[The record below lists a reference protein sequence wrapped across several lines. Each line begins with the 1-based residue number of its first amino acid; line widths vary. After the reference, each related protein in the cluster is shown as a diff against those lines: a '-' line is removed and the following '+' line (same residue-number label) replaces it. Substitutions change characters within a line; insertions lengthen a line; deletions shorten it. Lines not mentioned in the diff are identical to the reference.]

1 MISTLELCQIIES
14 SFLPA
19 RCQCS
24 VDAKGLMSIQLYTSR
39 TGHAD
44 FMATGIDVSTL
55 NTSRSIASL
64 ITGLK
69 EDLRLRSLGGGS
81 PRAIDRR
88 ATMSCGQSR

>member
-1 MISTLELCQIIES
+1 MISSLELCQIIES

-24 VDAKGLMSIQLYTSR
+24 VDARGLMSIQLYTSL

-44 FMATGIDVSTL
+44 FMATGIEVSTL

-69 EDLRLRSLGGGS
+69 EDLRVRSLNGGWTRGV
-81 PRAIDRR
+81 DRR
-88 ATMSCGQSR
+88 VTTFGG

>member
-1 MISTLELCQIIES
+1 MISSLELCQIIES

-24 VDAKGLMSIQLYTSR
+24 VDARGLMSIQLYTSVS
-39 TGHAD
+39 GHAD
-44 FMATGIDVSTL
+44 FMATGIEVATL

-69 EDLRLRSLGGGS
+69 EDLRLRSLNGGS
-81 PRAIDRR
+81 AQGMDRR
-88 ATMSCGQSR
+88 ATTFGG

>member
-1 MISTLELCQIIES
+1 MISSLELCQIIES

-24 VDAKGLMSIQLYTSR
+24 VDGRGLMSIQLYTSI

-69 EDLRLRSLGGGS
+69 EDLRLRSLNGGLGRGID
-81 PRAIDRR
+81 PRS
-88 ATMSCGQSR
+88 TTFGG

>member
-1 MISTLELCQIIES
+1 MISSLELCQIIES

-24 VDAKGLMSIQLYTSR
+24 VDARGLMSIQLYTSV

-44 FMATGIDVSTL
+44 FMATGIEVATL

-69 EDLRLRSLGGGS
+69 EDLRLRSLNGGAAQGM
-81 PRAIDRR
+81 DRR
-88 ATMSCGQSR
+88 ATTFGG

>member
-1 MISTLELCQIIES
+1 MISSLELCQIIES

-24 VDAKGLMSIQLYTSR
+24 VDAKGLMSIQLYTSL

-44 FMATGIDVSTL
+44 FMATGIEVSTL

-69 EDLRLRSLGGGS
+69 EDLRLRSLGNGS
-81 PRAIDRR
+81 ARGLERR
-88 ATMSCGQSR
+88 TTM

>member
-1 MISTLELCQIIES
+1 MISSLELCQIIES

-24 VDAKGLMSIQLYTSR
+24 VDAKGLMSIQLYTSI

-44 FMATGIDVSTL
+44 FMTTGIEVSTL

-69 EDLRLRSLGGGS
+69 EDLRLRSLNGVSAQG
-81 PRAIDRR
+81 IDRR
-88 ATMSCGQSR
+88 STAFGR

>member
-1 MISTLELCQIIES
+1 MISSLELCQIIES

-24 VDAKGLMSIQLYTSR
+24 VDARGLMSIQLSTSL

-44 FMATGIDVSTL
+44 FMATGIEVSTL
-55 NTSRSIASL
+55 NTSRSIVSL

-69 EDLRLRSLGGGS
+69 EDLRLRSLNDGRTQG
-81 PRAIDRR
+81 IDRR
-88 ATMSCGQSR
+88 STTSGR

>member
-1 MISTLELCQIIES
+1 MISSLELCQIIES

-24 VDAKGLMSIQLYTSR
+24 VDARGLMSIQLYTSV

-44 FMATGIDVSTL
+44 FMATGIEVATL

-69 EDLRLRSLGGGS
+69 EDLRLRSLNGGS
-81 PRAIDRR
+81 AQGMDRR
-88 ATMSCGQSR
+88 ATTFGG

>member
-1 MISTLELCQIIES
+1 MISSLELCQIIES

-24 VDAKGLMSIQLYTSR
+24 VDARGLMSIQLYTSH

-44 FMATGIDVSTL
+44 FMATGIEVSTL

-69 EDLRLRSLGGGS
+69 EDLRLRSLNSDWAQG
-81 PRAIDRR
+81 ID
-88 ATMSCGQSR
+88 SRSTSYGR

>member
-1 MISTLELCQIIES
+1 MISSLELCQIIES

-24 VDAKGLMSIQLYTSR
+24 VDGRGLMSIHLYTSV

-44 FMATGIDVSTL
+44 FMATGIEVSTL

-64 ITGLK
+64 ITGLR
-69 EDLRLRSLGGGS
+69 EDLRLRSLNAGWSRG
-81 PRAIDRR
+81 IDRR
-88 ATMSCGQSR
+88 STMSGH